1 MIRRLFYVV
10 SLLLTS
16 MTAWA
21 QVTYNTTKGTSGANG
36 NEGYAKLFD
45 GNTSTKWCV
54 TSPGNPT
61 YVEFNTSE
69 AVTPKG

>member
-21 QVTYNTTKGTSGANG
+21 QVTYNTTKGTAGAP
-36 NEGYAKLFD
+36 NEGSAELFD
-45 GNTSTKWCV
+45 GKTSTKWCV
-54 TSPGNPT
+54 TSPDPPT
-61 YVEFNTSE
+61 ATQRE
-69 AVTPKG
+69 G